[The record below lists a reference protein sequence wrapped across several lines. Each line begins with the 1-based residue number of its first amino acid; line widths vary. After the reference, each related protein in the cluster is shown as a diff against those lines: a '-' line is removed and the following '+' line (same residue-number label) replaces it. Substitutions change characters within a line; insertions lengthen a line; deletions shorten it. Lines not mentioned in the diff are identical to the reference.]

1 MKKIILL
8 FIIIASIGCEDG
20 TIQRQRD
27 RELLSA
33 KLRYLDMGK
42 SVGRN
47 GMLQYLSETNQL
59 DSVTIDFKDL
69 LEIEDNLTIKIL
81 EK

>member
-20 TIQRQRD
+20 TRQRD